1 MCLWVYLSRMKKVF
15 NYLRHRRDI
24 TLLASAML
32 LLLIALINPA
42 IPIKRNIYSYL
53 LVADI
58 SQSMNV
64 KDMSIL
70 GKPVTRMEYQ
80 QYLLHR
86 IVGEMPCGTNV
97 SVGLF
102 AGVSVA
108 ALYTPIEVCENF
120 AAIEETIDHLD
131 WRNGWSGNSRIRES
145 LVTMAKLI
153 RSFPEPAQVVYFSDG
168 EETPKL
174 HIFNTRDLSD
184 FQGGKDW
191 LLVGIGS
198 DKGTAIP
205 KLDDKNQLLGYWAAE
220 SFAMQPGVAQIAQEN
235 IGVRENNVAGEI
247 SDRYLSRLDEK
258 YMMSLAKE
266 IDGKYVNGGSLQA
279 VLSAMKEQPPA
290 RRSKAAFELKW
301 ILASL
306 AGLLFLAAYLPK
318 HPVKEIKEL
327 VAGLSTRRKRR
338 PAQTVSS
345 TSP

>member
-1 MCLWVYLSRMKKVF
+1 MKKLL

-24 TLLASAML
+24 SLLVAAL
-32 LLLIALINPA
+32 LFLIIALFNPTV
-42 IPIKRNIYSYL
+42 PIKRNIYSYL

-70 GKPVTRMEYQ
+70 GKPVTRMQYQ

-86 IVGEMPCGTNV
+86 IIGEMPCGTQV
-97 SVGLF
+97 SMGLF

-131 WRNGWSGNSRIRES
+131 WRNGWSGNSRVRES
-145 LVTMAKLI
+145 MVTMAKLI

-174 HIFNTRDLSD
+174 HIFNTRDLTG

-205 KLDDKNQLLGYWAAE
+205 KLDDKNQLIGYWSAE

-235 IGVRENNVAGEI
+235 IGSREDTVAGEV

-266 IDGKYVNGGSLQA
+266 VDGNYVNGNNLQA
-279 VLSAMKEQPPA
+279 ILTAMKAQPPA

-301 ILASL
+301 FFAGF

-318 HPVKEIKEL
+318 HPIKE
-327 VAGLSTRRKRR
+327 STEMYKEFKARRLYKRKQSQM
-338 PAQTVSS
+338 AKSAS
-345 TSP
+345 L

>member
-1 MCLWVYLSRMKKVF
+1 MKKLF

-24 TLLASAML
+24 TLLATAML
-32 LLLIALINPA
+32 LLVIALFNPKV
-42 IPIKRNIYSYL
+42 PIKRNIYSYL

-86 IVGEMPCGTNV
+86 IIGEMPCGTQV

-145 LVTMAKLI
+145 MVTMAKLI
-153 RSFPEPAQVVYFSDG
+153 RSFPETAQVVYFSDG
-168 EETPKL
+168 EETPRL
-174 HIFNTRDLSD
+174 HIFNTRDLTG

-205 KLDDKNQLLGYWAAE
+205 KLDDKNQLIGYWSAE

-235 IGVRENNVAGEI
+235 IGAREDSVAGEV

-266 IDGKYVNGGSLQA
+266 VGGNYVNGNNLQNILA
-279 VLSAMKEQPPA
+279 AMKAQPPA

-301 ILASL
+301 FFAGL

-318 HPVKEIKEL
+318 HPVKESKEIFKQFI
-327 VAGLSTRRKRR
+327 ARRKRQ
-338 PAQTVSS
+338 ATNSGALKSS
-345 TSP
+345 SL